1 MPLLCCRSSRKIG
14 TINLFKTADE
24 QWAGN
29 IPPTAFTQLKRRIS
43 MSSKWTF
50 IGGILAGI
58 AGVFTAAAVSVK
70 LENQKD
76 GRCNAEEEPKR
87 LALPESEGR

>member
-1 MPLLCCRSSRKIG
+1 MSRK
-14 TINLFKTADE
+14 
-24 QWAGN
+24 WA
-29 IPPTAFTQLKRRIS
+29 
-43 MSSKWTF
+43 F
-50 IGGILAGI
+50 IGGILTGI